1 LITKTFPRRRTTTDP
16 GLRFSD
22 LIELRTFTA
31 DSFRPEALK
40 LDIALNTISITI
52 IPAVPGVAAGRPG
65 GGFLSGLP
73 AGTPGRATGRGRG
86 ARPVPDHGAGG

>member
-22 LIELRTFTA
+22 LIELRTFMA

-40 LDIALNTISITI
+40 LDIVLNTISIII
-52 IPAVPGVAAGRPG
+52 IPAVPGRCGGAAGSSPVCR
-65 GGFLSGLP
+65 LERQ
-73 AGTPGRATGRGRG
+73 AGRQGVHGRG

>member
-40 LDIALNTISITI
+40 LDVVLNTISITI
-52 IPAVPGVAAGRPG
+52 IPAVPGRCGRAAG
-65 GGFLSGLP
+65 SSP
-73 AGTPGRATGRGRG
+73 ACRLERQARATGRAWSR
-86 ARPVPDHGAGG
+86 RSPVPDHGAGG